1 MIQSRMLFI
10 DIQVEK
16 WRKCASSTIF
26 IASSDSFTQLKS
38 QMFSELLNQ
47 VLLRASCLVM
57 SSSLQPH
64 GLYVA
69 WQASLSMEFFSKN
82 TGAGRHSLLQGIF
95 PTQELNP
102 GLLHCSQFL
111 YHLSHEVFFSDG
123 SNQVL
128 LTLKGGISVNF
139 QLLFFLKFF
148 IGC

>member
-10 DIQVEK
+10 DLQVEK
-16 WRKCASSTIF
+16 WRKCASSAIF
-26 IASSDSFTQLKS
+26 IASSDSFYIV
-38 QMFSELLNQ
+38 EIID
-47 VLLRASCLVM
+47 VLRATKLGTVTCQLLSHVQLFAT
-57 SSSLQPH
+57 PWI
-64 GLYVA
+64 VA

-82 TGAGRHSLLQGIF
+82 IGAGRHSLLQGIF

-102 GLLHCSQFL
+102 DLLHCSQFL
-111 YHLSHEVFFSDG
+111 YHLSHEMFFSDG
-123 SNQVL
+123 SKQVL